1 MLYGRAVEQSVI
13 EQLLAG
19 ASTGRSG
26 VLVIRGDPGI
36 GKTAL
41 LDYAAR
47 SAGVAAGPDGAG
59 IRVIRGRGVE
69 SEAELPFAGLHV
81 LLRPA
86 LGYLPALPR
95 TQQDALGAAL
105 GLRRA
110 GPYDRFLVGVAVLSL
125 LAELAEDRPL
135 VCLVDDA
142 HWLDRA
148 SASALVFAARRLDA
162 EGIAVIFAARDH
174 HAAFPASGLRVLRL
188 GGLDA
193 ASAAAL
199 LADHAGGLAP
209 AVRSRILAEARGNP
223 LGLIELPAAYLAA
236 PPALPTVGV
245 AGEHGRS
252 ADWPA
257 TASIRGSDPA
267 APRGHPDH
275 IAGRRLGGQW

>member
-1 MLYGRAVEQSVI
+1 M
-13 EQLLAG
+13 
-19 ASTGRSG
+19 
-26 VLVIRGDPGI
+26 
-36 GKTAL
+36 
-41 LDYAAR
+41 
-47 SAGVAAGPDGAG
+47 
-59 IRVIRGRGVE
+59 RVIRGRGVE

-81 LLRPA
+81 LLRSA
-86 LGYLPALPR
+86 LDHLPALPQ

-174 HAAFPASGLRVLRL
+174 RDMFPASGLPVLRL

-199 LADHAGGLAP
+199 LAVHAAGLAP
-209 AVRSRILAEARGNP
+209 AARSRILAEARGNP

-236 PPALPTVGV
+236 PPA
-245 AGEHGRS
+245 AG
-252 ADWPA
+252 WPGA
-257 TASIRGSDPA
+257 
-267 APRGHPDH
+267 
-275 IAGRRLGGQW
+275 RR